1 MKTNEELTLELKCA
15 RCGRK
20 LGVYTGKTFYIL
32 GLDAEAKIVCE
43 ECYIEGF
50 GARVRKEA
58 DRLILEVC
66 RGIDIKRFQKEE
78 RIGDA

>member
-50 GARVRKEA
+50 GARGAAR
-58 DRLILEVC
+58 
-66 RGIDIKRFQKEE
+66 
-78 RIGDA
+78 